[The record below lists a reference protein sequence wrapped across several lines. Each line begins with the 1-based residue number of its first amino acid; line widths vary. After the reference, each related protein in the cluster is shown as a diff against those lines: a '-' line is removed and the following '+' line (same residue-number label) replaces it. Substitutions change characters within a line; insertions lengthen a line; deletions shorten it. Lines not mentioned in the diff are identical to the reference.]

1 MEADMLTDKR
11 ADLVAEKRRRL
22 LERLVAELSRSGLDL
37 YYSATSE
44 VAATLLSYAKNDAKL
59 NADEHALIDGLSQR
73 DVEVLL
79 SLKH

>member
-1 MEADMLTDKR
+1 MLRDKR
-11 ADLVAEKRRRL
+11 ADLDAEKRKRL

-44 VAATLLSYAKNDAKL
+44 VAATIMSYAKSDAKL
-59 NADEHALIDGLSQR
+59 NADERALIDGLSQR
-73 DVEVLL
+73 DTEVLL